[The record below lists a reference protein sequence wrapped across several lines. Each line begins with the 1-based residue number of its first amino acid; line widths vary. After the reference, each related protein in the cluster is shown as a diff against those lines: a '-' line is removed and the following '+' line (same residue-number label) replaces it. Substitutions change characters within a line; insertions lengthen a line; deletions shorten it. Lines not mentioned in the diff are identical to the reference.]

1 MTGFSTRA
9 ELSLAGTGVSTAHR
23 GMGVARIALAI
34 AATLLGGAAQVEPPV
49 APDAAPWQSGFPAR
63 PATFTIVKHSLYLT
77 MKDGVRLAADVYLP
91 KDSARRVPTLF
102 VQTRYYRKTSSKADP
117 RGSCAANHALAQYFT
132 ARGYAMVIL
141 DVRGSGASF
150 GSRPSEFS
158 PGEIADGGAVLDWI
172 VAQPWSNGRVGAFG
186 QSYLGSIA
194 ELLTTT
200 GRPALKAIAP
210 VSAAF
215 DFYADLFRP
224 GGIPNTAFQPG
235 WSALVSA
242 LDSGH
247 PSDYPA
253 LSSAA
258 APCPVDADPDGT
270 LMAQAIAE
278 HRKNVDSA
286 RAAVGASFRDDA
298 AFRDHFPFAYEHL
311 AATNSVPVLSLE
323 ASHDSAYARTGINR
337 FINGG
342 RGQRLILAAG
352 DHGAHNFY
360 APGTTAK
367 TPSSFDQNAE
377 ILAFMDHYVDGVANG
392 YEKQPRVRWFVTGAN
407 QWRSADVWPVAAH
420 SAVYQLVANGML
432 SRSSTPSGRMR
443 SINLPDA
450 GDDQHGR
457 WDTTLGAGAVF
468 HADQSDLDRS
478 RPIFTSAPLSDPI
491 EIVGS
496 PVASLRVSDTASDGD
511 WFVYLEEVDPAGH
524 AWRVTDGLLRT
535 SARRGAAPYRTIAP
549 LSSGLRRDRAAPMPG
564 RDLTIRI
571 ALLPIAH
578 RFAANSRL
586 RLVVV
591 GSDQAHFGGVTM
603 PGRSVTIATGDRG
616 STLTLPIVPR

>member
-1 MTGFSTRA
+1 MA
-9 ELSLAGTGVSTAHR
+9 V
-23 GMGVARIALAI
+23 AI
-34 AATLLGGAAQVEPPV
+34 AATLLSAAAPAEQPA
-49 APDAAPWQSGFPAR
+49 APDGAPWQSSFPAR
-63 PATFTIVKHSLYLT
+63 PATFAIVKHSLYLT

-117 RGSCAANHALAQYFT
+117 RGSCKANHALAQYFT
-132 ARGYAMVIL
+132 ARGYAVVIL

-150 GSRPSEFS
+150 GRRPSEFS

-242 LDSGH
+242 LDSGR

-278 HRKNVDSA
+278 HRDNVDSA
-286 RAAVGASFRDDA
+286 RAAVGAAFRDDA
-298 AFRDHFPFAYEHL
+298 AFRDHFPAAYDHL
-311 AATNSVPVLSLE
+311 AAINSVPVLSIE
-323 ASHDSAYARTGINR
+323 GSHDSAYARAGINR

-360 APGTTAK
+360 APGTTAR
-367 TPSSFDQNAE
+367 TPSSFDQDAE
-377 ILAFMDHYVDGVANG
+377 ILAFMDHYVDGVSNG

-407 QWRSADVWPVAAH
+407 RWRGDDGWPAPA
-420 SAVYQLVANGML
+420 
-432 SRSSTPSGRMR
+432 RSSVYRLGSDGTLSISSTAPGRM
-443 SINLPDA
+443 SPISLPDA
-450 GDDQHGR
+450 ADDQHGR

-468 HADQSDLDRS
+468 HADQADLDRS
-478 RPIFTSAPLSDPI
+478 RPIFTTTPLREPM
-491 EIVGS
+491 EIAGS
-496 PVASLRVSDTASDGD
+496 PVATLRVSDTAPDGD
-511 WFVYLEEVDPAGH
+511 WFVYLEEADAAGH
-524 AWRVTDGLLRT
+524 AWRVTDGLLRM
-535 SARRGAAPYRTIAP
+535 SARRGAAPYRTIGLLA
-549 LSSGLRRDRAAPMPG
+549 SGLRRDHAMPVPG
-564 RDLTIRI
+564 RDVTMRI

-578 RFAANSRL
+578 RFAAGSRV
-586 RLVVV
+586 RLVLV
-591 GSDQAHFGGVTM
+591 GSDRAHFGGATI
-603 PGRSVTIATGDRG
+603 PARAVTIATGKGG
-616 STLTLPIVPR
+616 STLTLPVAPR